1 MWVGRSR
8 PFTRAYSTGPA
19 SALPARALADAAPCL
34 SELLVFNY
42 SPEDAQVLSVLLVGL
57 QLRIRP
63 VWKIMIRRVSPV
75 CAELET
81 SVLEMVMVELEK
93 LASFDRGKPELS
105 NIR

>member
-1 MWVGRSR
+1 M
-8 PFTRAYSTGPA
+8 
-19 SALPARALADAAPCL
+19 
-34 SELLVFNY
+34 
-42 SPEDAQVLSVLLVGL
+42 LSVLLVGL

-63 VWKIMIRRVSPV
+63 VWRSMILRVSPV